1 VFVLREENMNDEDDN
16 EWETMHDSLGIK
28 YVSLLNAVKE
38 FLDSRDS
45 DRWGYEDEP
54 KELSELRD
62 IFSEQDM
69 F

>member
-1 VFVLREENMNDEDDN
+1 MEEEEEDS
-16 EWETMHDSLGIK
+16 EWDTMHDSLGIK
-28 YVSLLNAVKE
+28 YVSLINAVRE

-45 DRWGYEDEP
+45 DRWGYEDDP
-54 KELSELRD
+54 KELNDLRD